1 MFKEPFVRTDVYIRL
16 PDDGMDFIYSVA
28 CDGLIIES
36 RVVPPLEGPTRAR
49 LGKGK
54 DLSRGSSDGRSRNP
68 IVIRWGL

>member
-1 MFKEPFVRTDVYIRL
+1 MFKEPLVRTDVYIRL

-36 RVVPPLEGPTRAR
+36 QIVPPLEGPTRAR

-54 DLSRGSSDGRSRNP
+54 DLSRGSFDNRSRNP